1 MNPKP
6 LGVSRAV
13 SEAQPVSGVSEN
25 LLRMVFDCAPVGIA
39 VLEVGDGRLG
49 RVVAAN
55 QELCRLLG
63 YDHDDVIGE
72 RLERLFEGVGAAA
85 TTTIEPLAL
94 GTVERQHFEECLRSE
109 DGDLTFL
116 AIDARRVACADEAES
131 LAVVAIRDATDLHD
145 LAARFA
151 FVADHDLLTA
161 LLNKRG
167 FETRLVEALARSV
180 RYGDTGAV
188 VVLDLDRFK
197 EVNDTNGHAAGDAV
211 LQAIAEVLRKRLR
224 STDLIAR
231 IGGDEFALMI
241 NHVDGDAALRMV
253 DELLEQIGE
262 RIAEMHGAAVNVSV
276 SAGIA
281 TYDKE
286 HPSTV
291 ALIMEAADAA
301 LYDAK
306 RSGRAQAALAPES
319 PPEIAA

>member
-13 SEAQPVSGVSEN
+13 SDAQPAAGVSEN

-39 VLEVGDGRLG
+39 VLEVGDNRLG
-49 RVVAAN
+49 RVLAAN
-55 QELCRLLG
+55 QELCKLLG
-63 YDHDDVIGE
+63 YDHHDVIGAT
-72 RLERLFEGVGAAA
+72 LETLFEGVGAAA
-85 TTTIEPLAL
+85 TTTIEPLML
-94 GTVERQHFEECLRSE
+94 GTVEHQHFEECLRRD

-116 AIDARRVACADEAES
+116 AIDARRVECAGEPDG
-131 LAVVAIRDATDLHD
+131 LAVVAVRDATDLHD

-161 LLNKRG
+161 LLNRRG

-197 EVNDTNGHAAGDAV
+197 AVNDSHGHAAGDAV
-211 LQAIAEVLRKRLR
+211 LQTIAEVLRRRLR

-231 IGGDEFALMI
+231 VGGDEFALMI
-241 NHVDGDAALRMV
+241 NHVDGEAALRTV
-253 DELLEQIGE
+253 DELLEQIRD
-262 RIAEMHGAAVNVSV
+262 RIATMHGAAARVTV

-281 TYDKE
+281 TFDQE
-286 HPSTV
+286 HPTTV
-291 ALIMEAADAA
+291 ALIMDAADAA

-306 RSGRAQAALAPES
+306 RSGRAQAALAPH
-319 PPEIAA
+319 AGA

>member
-1 MNPKP
+1 M
-6 LGVSRAV
+6 
-13 SEAQPVSGVSEN
+13 SEN
-25 LLRMVFDCAPVGIA
+25 LLRLVFDCAPVGIA
-39 VLEVGDGRLG
+39 VLEVGEGRLG

-63 YDHDDVIGE
+63 YDHDDVVGE
-72 RLERLFEGVGAAA
+72 TLERLFEGVGAAA
-85 TTTIEPLAL
+85 TTTIEPLML
-94 GTVERQHFEECLRSE
+94 GAVQQQHFEECLRR
-109 DGDLTFL
+109 DNGDLTFL
-116 AIDARRVACADEAES
+116 AIDARRVECDDESTS

-161 LLNKRG
+161 LLNRRG

-211 LQAIAEVLRKRLR
+211 LQAIAEVFRKRLR

-241 NHVDGDAALRMV
+241 NHVEPEAALRMV
-253 DELLEQIGE
+253 NELLEQI
-262 RIAEMHGAAVNVSV
+262 RDQIATMAGAAARVTV
-276 SAGIA
+276 SAGVA
-281 TYDKE
+281 TFDRN
-286 HPSTV
+286 HPTTV
-291 ALIMEAADAA
+291 ALIMETADSA
-301 LYDAK
+301 LYEAK
-306 RSGRAQAALAPES
+306 RSGRAQAALAPET
-319 PPEIAA
+319 PIDVGQ